1 MFSRRLVEP
10 LPSVTAMLYYNV
22 TYWHHRVAKESTDF
36 IPVSSFYINQLE
48 FGGTTILQRANMSGE
63 IVVR

>member
-10 LPSVTAMLYYNV
+10 LTSVTAMLYYNV

-36 IPVSSFYINQLE
+36 IPVSSFYNWNLE
-48 FGGTTILQRANMSGE
+48 EQRYCKGQ
-63 IVVR
+63 I